1 MLKINNRELTESLI
15 SSWLDNLQYLD
26 NFKKKYIYDIS
37 CDYYDSDLEFLYE
50 INRIIHEKEE
60 TCEDNVTN
68 LVYLHQEDKHLLIY
82 KEVKLE
88 FTCEEI
94 KEIIFGLIDILGKI
108 YPLGTTVELKKEYIG
123 KRVAEKDV
131 KNAQVVIVN
140 RFISHEDAKSFF
152 QYSAVVYPIGFVGE
166 MKVIHFTSALIDKVL
181 KAGYSDEKEEAYVYL
196 MKKELIVD
204 KRMHSFGFS
213 TDEERESFERKLGVE
228 NSSE

>member
-1 MLKINNRELTESLI
+1 MLKINNRELTQSLI
-15 SSWLDNLQYLD
+15 SAWLDNLQYLN
-26 NFKKKYIYDIS
+26 NFEKKYIYDIS
-37 CDYYDSDLEFLYE
+37 CDYYNSDLEFLYE
-50 INRIIHEKEE
+50 INRTIHQKES
-60 TCEDNVTN
+60 TCRDNVNN
-68 LVYLHQEDKHLLIY
+68 LVYLYQEDNHLLLY
-82 KEVKLE
+82 KEIKLE
-88 FTCEEI
+88 FTSEQI

-108 YPLGTTVELKKEYIG
+108 YPLGTAVQLKKEYIG
-123 KRVAEKDV
+123 KIVAEKDV

-204 KRMHSFGFS
+204 KRKHSFGFS
-213 TDEERESFERKLGVE
+213 TDEEREIFERNLGIE
-228 NSSE
+228 NSRE